1 MSPSSRSGVP
11 AWEEAVPGAGFV
23 YGICA
28 LALSG
33 AFVVLAIQV
42 LRDQGQRA
50 AKRMFA
56 FSILYLFVLFALL
69 ILDRASGLAA

>member
-1 MSPSSRSGVP
+1 LLFLTLTPSLLGFAGWAYGV
-11 AWEEAVPGAGFV
+11 
-23 YGICA
+23 CA

-33 AFVVLAIQV
+33 AFVALAVQV

-69 ILDRASGLAA
+69 ILDRAPGLAA